1 MTRRSRGEVGRQ
13 GITALLVNITRTSA
27 THIAL
32 ISDFYTTV
40 GKPLG
45 FAGVQTTIQ
54 TVGSATPAVTGE
66 NASRAVD
73 IASPSIITAF
83 HIQGPA

>member
-1 MTRRSRGEVGRQ
+1 MARGSRSEVGRQ
-13 GITALLVNITRTSA
+13 GITALLVNSMRKSG

-54 TVGSATPAVTGE
+54 TIGSATPAVTGE
-66 NASRAVD
+66 DASRAVD
-73 IASPSIITAF
+73 IASPSIISAF